1 MVRHDPEMFFHVTI
15 TGMQVAQV
23 TEGYLKSLEKVIEEA
38 YEAEED
44 IVALRKMAE
53 AKYILTFH
61 KIITADLKTS
71 MLIVLDDISNVIDD
85 YSRVTTHFANNNREL
100 RRLLKEVEERMQ
112 TALDFFVDLMSAHTA
127 DSITNCINDEF
138 NDRVIAFLDFHI
150 PNVDINVELVDYYK
164 QVVAFYRY
172 YVHFCQMVVKED
184 NVSFI
189 AQIALMTSAC
199 LIIHCSAMAGVH
211 LPFENKYEDRA
222 RFLKAISD

>member
-1 MVRHDPEMFFHVTI
+1 MIRHDPEMFFHVTK

-23 TEGYLKSLEKVIEEA
+23 TESYLKSLEKVIEEG

-44 IVALRKMAE
+44 IVALRKMAA

-71 MLIVLDDISNVIDD
+71 MLIVLDDIGDVIDE
-85 YSRVTTHFANNNREL
+85 YSRLITYFVNNNREL

-112 TALDFFVDLMSAHTA
+112 TALDLFVDLMSAFTA
-127 DSITNCINDEF
+127 DSRTNCINDEF
-138 NDRVIAFLDFHI
+138 NDRVITFLDSPI
-150 PNVDINVELVDYYK
+150 PNVDDNVELVDYYK

-184 NVSFI
+184 NVSFV
-189 AQIALMTSAC
+189 AQMKLLKKS
-199 LIIHCSAMAGVH
+199 LI
-211 LPFENKYEDRA
+211 LQ
-222 RFLKAISD
+222 LAIKR

>member
-1 MVRHDPEMFFHVTI
+1 MARHDPDTFFHVTK
-15 TGMQVAQV
+15 TGLQVALV
-23 TEGYLKSLEKVIEEA
+23 TEGFLKSLEKVIEEG

-44 IVALRKMAE
+44 IIALRKMAA

-61 KIITADLKTS
+61 KLITADFRTS
-71 MLIVLDDISNVIDD
+71 MLIVLDDISNVVDD

-100 RRLLKEVEERMQ
+100 RRLLKEAEERMQ
-112 TALDFFVDLMSAHTA
+112 TALDFYVDLMSAHTA

-138 NDRVIAFLDFHI
+138 IDRVVEYLDFPI
-150 PNVDINVELVDYYK
+150 PNVELVDYYK
-164 QVVAFYRY
+164 QVVVFYRY
-172 YVHFCQMVVKED
+172 YVHFCQMVVKGD
-184 NVSFI
+184 NVSFM